1 MNSIVEASDAIELG
15 DNDKIV
21 ATTKVSIPQD
31 DGPIQAT
38 STIQAIPQQI
48 IQRKSGKKSDRQ
60 NIIVEDEE
68 ERSPELSPKRPSMKL
83 KEDIPMPSAP
93 TLQDIQS
100 ENKMTLNTQGRYHA
114 FNSKTFVRRDN
125 CAHCLKR

>member
-1 MNSIVEASDAIELG
+1 MEIG

-31 DGPIQAT
+31 DGPIHAT

-60 NIIVEDEE
+60 NIIEETEDERASE
-68 ERSPELSPKRPSMKL
+68 ELSKRPSMKL
-83 KEDIPMPSAP
+83 KEEIPIPSAP
-93 TLQDIQS
+93 ILQDICS
-100 ENKMTLNTQGRYHA
+100 ENKMTLNTQGRQHL
-114 FNSKTFVRRDN
+114 FNSKTFVRRDT
-125 CAHCLKR
+125 CSHCLKR